1 MSPVS
6 YVSNWALQWP
16 DLKLTQAAPVWLRS
30 VHLPRPQALVLTLL
44 EVTERSPGRGGTC
57 LAKKTC
63 VGECERTCQTPGRQ
77 SPSSGDSRS
86 PWGWGGGCLGAQAG
100 EERLTQQLWRE
111 KRPFPGKFSLFI
123 STVMRNVH
131 IPAKPAGH
139 TLAKSLPHWRRRVLG
154 RGQGSCPVRQQSD
167 FLAQ

>member
-16 DLKLTQAAPVWLRS
+16 DLKLTQAAPAWLRR
-30 VHLPRPQALVLTLL
+30 VHLPRPQALGLTLR

-86 PWGWGGGCLGAQAG
+86 PWGWGWGLPWGSGWGGTSDTAAL
-100 EERLTQQLWRE
+100 ERETPLPWEVLFVYQHGDE
-111 KRPFPGKFSLFI
+111 KCAHPSKTRRAHTCKE
-123 STVMRNVH
+123 
-131 IPAKPAGH
+131 PA
-139 TLAKSLPHWRRRVLG
+139 TLA
-154 RGQGSCPVRQQSD
+154 QEGSGPGTGKLSSERTK
-167 FLAQ
+167 